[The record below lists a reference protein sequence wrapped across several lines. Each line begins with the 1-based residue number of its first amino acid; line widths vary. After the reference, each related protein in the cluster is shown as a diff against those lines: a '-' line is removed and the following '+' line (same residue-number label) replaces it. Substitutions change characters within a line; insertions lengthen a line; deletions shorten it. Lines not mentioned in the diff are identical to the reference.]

1 MPGGLICVF
10 KDYKYKPIYILY
22 SKLDWE
28 VVLSGLKKRH
38 PCKKYIKSKTGNQ
51 SESSYKFIEQIY
63 NSVDSDCFN
72 KILEFVEINNETE
85 RARQKYNFCVKEF
98 KDKLKEH
105 FRLYQQRGKDINNF
119 YCITTLKRYIRPG
132 CEENYQYEGYA
143 HNNLCRMFNLRG
155 IYDELDLGLTVCDRI
170 YEIKHDANYYEGL
183 DFLLTK
189 CNISC
194 ELDRNQQHISVS
206 YKLKEAFK
214 NIKYKKTH
222 EIYGYNNQQELL
234 DSGECCAF
242 IFDDKVS
249 NFCMEESCGTNDEIE
264 QIIKNKDCFG
274 WIICLLDGRI
284 CPHMATWVSEYV

>member
-1 MPGGLICVF
+1 MPGGLICVI

-22 SKLDWE
+22 TKGGWE
-28 VVLSGLKKRH
+28 AVLSGSKKRH
-38 PCKKYIKSKTGNQ
+38 PCKKYIKSKTSNQ

-85 RARQKYNFCVKEF
+85 RARQKYNCCVKEF
-98 KDKLKEH
+98 KVKLKEL
-105 FRLYQQRGKDINNF
+105 FSYRYRGTDINNF
-119 YCITTLKRYIRPG
+119 YCITTLKRYIHPG
-132 CEENYQYEGYA
+132 CEENYQNQSPR
-143 HNNLCRMFNLRG
+143 NNLCDMFNLRG
-155 IYDELDLGLTVCDRI
+155 IYDGLDLGLTVCDRI

-234 DSGECCAF
+234 DSGECCGF
-242 IFDDKVS
+242 IFDDKVT
-249 NFCMEESCGTNDEIE
+249 NFSMCIEEFDDDEIE

-274 WIICLLDGRI
+274 WIICLMWGTI